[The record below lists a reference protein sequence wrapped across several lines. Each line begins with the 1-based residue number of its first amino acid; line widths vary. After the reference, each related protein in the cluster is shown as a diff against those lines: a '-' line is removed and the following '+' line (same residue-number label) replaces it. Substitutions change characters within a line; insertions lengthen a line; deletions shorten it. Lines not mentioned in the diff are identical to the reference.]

1 MNVSP
6 NGLRETCSLAVEDW
20 DVNLRLL
27 ATLSSNLRRSQ
38 STLEDNDTNIQ
49 KETEMSNPCSNSTS
63 KFLFAVFFSIFICNK
78 VSLNNTSRKNWA
90 SGLKPRITIK
100 SWHCGNFNLWLPQ
113 LFTLV
118 IYLVN
123 FSCWYMK
130 IVKGS
135 FIRDNVFAL
144 SLSPQFP
151 KSMTYSFIYSALV
164 YWVSTIPGTEDK
176 TVEKGSPVLME
187 LTF

>member
-1 MNVSP
+1 MTPIFRKKQKWVI
-6 NGLRETCSLAVEDW
+6 LVQI
-20 DVNLRLL
+20 LL
-27 ATLSSNLRRSQ
+27 ANSSLQ
-38 STLEDNDTNIQ
+38 
-49 KETEMSNPCSNSTS
+49 
-63 KFLFAVFFSIFICNK
+63 FFFSIFICNK
-78 VSLNNTSRKNWA
+78 VSLNNTSGKNWA

-100 SWHCGNFNLWLPQ
+100 SWHCGNLNLWFPQ

-123 FSCWYMK
+123 FSCWYIK